1 MLIFVKML
9 LLKSYYLCMRD
20 LALWHRCVRSS
31 KFNHAIHIKNSLNF
45 KDAIACLL
53 F

>member
-20 LALWHRCVRSS
+20 LALWHRCLRSS
-31 KFNHAIHIKNSLNF
+31 KFNHAITGVLKIL
-45 KDAIACLL
+45 
-53 F
+53 